1 MDLHV
6 FLILAAVELGT
17 IIQIL
22 VVFAFIVFPFLVRI
36 WNAVS
41 TGNRPA
47 PPRPEVVANADK
59 QSMEFQIEDFFRRA
73 TGQLQDSSVRQPPEP
88 EIQCAEPVQYGPVE
102 AEIVDEVGPRETVR
116 TLVEHDIQTRNT
128 EERSQRLG
136 QRVELAGES
145 LEDHIH
151 EQFDYDSGNLY
162 PSSIAEDFGT
172 DKDSNLT
179 LYKSD
184 DIDHFEQ
191 ADPGEQM
198 SKTVALEDVTA
209 MLRNTPNLRSAIILN
224 EILKPASSRW

>member
-6 FLILAAVELGT
+6 FLILADVDLQS

-59 QSMEFQIEDFFRRA
+59 QSKEFQIEDFFRRA
-73 TGQLQDSSVRQPPEP
+73 TGQLQDSSVRRPPEP

-102 AEIVDEVGPRETVR
+102 AEIVDEVGLRENVSTH
-116 TLVEHDIQTRNT
+116 VEHDIQTRNT
-128 EERSQRLG
+128 VERSERLG

-145 LEDHIH
+145 LEHHVH
-151 EQFDYDSGNLY
+151 EQFDHELRHLHL
-162 PSSIAEDFGT
+162 SSIAEDFGT
-172 DKDSNLT
+172 DKDSDLT
-179 LYKSD
+179 HYESD
-184 DIDHFEQ
+184 DVDHFEQ

-198 SKTVALEDVTA
+198 SKTVALGDVTA
-209 MLRNTPNLRSAIILN
+209 MLRNTSNLRSAILLN